1 MRTIVNRLV
10 LAGLVVVLSSVSTVT
25 AADDLDFGDVT
36 ETRVM
41 VPMRDGK
48 RLSGYLYLPKGKG
61 PWPGVFEQRYASLKG
76 KGTRLLA
83 AKLASEGYGVLHVNF
98 RGAQESEGTW
108 VGYRALAWGCLLYA
122 SPSPRD

>member
-76 KGTRLLA
+76 KGTRLL
-83 AKLASEGYGVLHVNF
+83 LSLIHI
-98 RGAQESEGTW
+98 
-108 VGYRALAWGCLLYA
+108 
-122 SPSPRD
+122 